1 METNLL
7 FAVTWFAAAAT
18 PGGDTM
24 LLLGKSLANGWK
36 SAIPYSLGIMIA
48 KVGMITLTYLG
59 VAALM
64 LQVPIAFSILKY
76 VGAGFLL
83 WQAWRMWRAGRPE
96 IKTRTEPFWAAVG
109 TAILYGAA
117 NPQPWMFYVSIMPQV
132 SGKTEL
138 WILNLIVT
146 VGFIAITA
154 FYAGLAVPI
163 RRWTLQGNNGTWLN
177 RAVAIVFVV
186 LAITFIVR

>member
-1 METNLL
+1 METYLL

-24 LLLGKSLANGWK
+24 LLLGKSLAAGWK
-36 SAIPYSLGIMIA
+36 STIPYSLGIVIA

-59 VAALM
+59 VATLM
-64 LQVPIAFSILKY
+64 VQAPAAFTVLKF
-76 VGAGFLL
+76 VGAGFLI
-83 WQAWRMWRAGRPE
+83 WQAWRLWQTGRPE
-96 IKTRTEPFWAAVG
+96 IRTRSEAFWPAVG

-117 NPQPWMFYVSIMPQV
+117 NPQPWMFYISVMPQV

-138 WILNLIVT
+138 WILNSIVT
-146 VGFIAITA
+146 IGFIGITA

-163 RRWTLQGNNGTWLN
+163 RQWMFKGHNGIWLN
-177 RAVAIVFVV
+177 RGVAILFSILAVTFVV
-186 LAITFIVR
+186 R

>member
-1 METNLL
+1 VETYLL
-7 FAVTWFAAAAT
+7 FTVTWFVAAAT

-36 SAIPYSLGIMIA
+36 STIPYSLGIVIA

-59 VAALM
+59 VATLM
-64 LQVPIAFSILKY
+64 LQAPMAFVALKY
-76 VGAGFLL
+76 IGAGFLL
-83 WQAWRMWRAGRPE
+83 WQAWRMWQAGRAE
-96 IKTRTEPFWAAVG
+96 IKTRDERFWPAVG

-117 NPQPWMFYVSIMPQV
+117 NPQPWMFYISVMPQV

-146 VGFIAITA
+146 VGFAFITA

-163 RRWTLQGNNGTWLN
+163 RRWMLQGNNGIWLN
-177 RAVAIVFVV
+177 RTVAVLFVV
-186 LAITFIVR
+186 LAITFVIR

>member
-1 METNLL
+1 VDTYLL
-7 FAVTWFAAAAT
+7 FAITWFAAAAT

-36 SAIPYSLGIMIA
+36 STIPYSLGIIIA

-64 LQVPIAFSILKY
+64 LQVPVAFAVLKF

-83 WQAWRMWRAGRPE
+83 WQAWRMWRAGRSE
-96 IKTRTEPFWAAVG
+96 IKTREESFWPAVG

-117 NPQPWMFYVSIMPQV
+117 NPQPWMFYFSVMPQV

-138 WILNLIVT
+138 WVLNLIVT
-146 VGFIAITA
+146 VGFIGITA

-163 RRWTLQGNNGTWLN
+163 RRWMLQGNNGIWLN
-177 RAVAIVFVV
+177 RTVAVLFAVLAVTFVV
-186 LAITFIVR
+186 R

>member
-1 METNLL
+1 
-7 FAVTWFAAAAT
+7 
-18 PGGDTM
+18 M
-24 LLLGKSLANGWK
+24 LLLGKSLASGWK
-36 SAIPYSLGIMIA
+36 STIPYALGIAIA

-64 LQVPIAFSILKY
+64 LQAPVAFTVLKFI
-76 VGAGFLL
+76 GAGFLI
-83 WQAWRMWRAGRPE
+83 WQAWRMWHSARAE
-96 IKTRTEPFWAAVG
+96 IKTRSEKFWPAVG
-109 TAILYGAA
+109 TAILLGAS

-146 VGFIAITA
+146 VGFALITA

-163 RRWTLQGNNGTWLN
+163 RSWMLKGNNGMWLN
-177 RAVAIVFVV
+177 RAVAILFVI
-186 LAITFIVR
+186 LAITFVVR

>member
-1 METNLL
+1 METYLL
-7 FAVTWFAAAAT
+7 FTVTWFAAAAT

-36 SAIPYSLGIMIA
+36 STIPYSLGIIIA

-59 VAALM
+59 VATLM
-64 LQVPIAFSILKY
+64 LQAPIAFTVLKY
-76 VGAGFLL
+76 VGAAFLL
-83 WQAWRMWRAGRPE
+83 WQAWRMWRAGRAE
-96 IKTRTEPFWAAVG
+96 IKTRDERFWPAVG

-117 NPQPWMFYVSIMPQV
+117 NPQPWMFYISVMPQV
-132 SGKTEL
+132 SGKTEP

-146 VGFIAITA
+146 IGFAIITA

-163 RRWTLQGNNGTWLN
+163 RRWMLQGNNGIWLN
-177 RAVAIVFVV
+177 RSVAVLFVL
-186 LAITFIVR
+186 LAVTFVIR

>member
-1 METNLL
+1 VETYLL
-7 FAVTWFAAAAT
+7 FTVTWFAAAAT

-24 LLLGKSLANGWK
+24 LLLGKSLASGWK

-59 VAALM
+59 VATLM
-64 LQVPIAFSILKY
+64 TQSPAAFNVLKY
-76 VGAGFLL
+76 VGSAFLV
-83 WQAWRMWRAGRPE
+83 WQAWRIWQAGRAE
-96 IKTRTEPFWAAVG
+96 LTSREEKFWPAVG
-109 TAILYGAA
+109 TAILLGAA
-117 NPQPWMFYVSIMPQV
+117 NPQPWLFYISVMPQV

-146 VGFIAITA
+146 VGFAGITA

-163 RRWTLQGNNGTWLN
+163 RRWMLQGNNGIWLN
-177 RAVAIVFVV
+177 RTVAILFVV
-186 LAITFIVR
+186 LAITFVIR

>member
-1 METNLL
+1 VDTYLL
-7 FAVTWFAAAAT
+7 FAITWFAAAAT

-24 LLLGKSLANGWK
+24 LLLGKSLVNGWK
-36 SAIPYSLGIMIA
+36 STIPYSLGIIIA

-64 LQVPIAFSILKY
+64 LQVPVAFTVLKF

-83 WQAWRMWRAGRPE
+83 WQAWRMWRAGRAE
-96 IKTRTEPFWAAVG
+96 IKTREESFWPAVG

-117 NPQPWMFYVSIMPQV
+117 NPQPWMFYVSVMPQV

-138 WILNLIVT
+138 WALNLIVT
-146 VGFIAITA
+146 LGFIGITT

-163 RRWTLQGNNGTWLN
+163 RRWMLQGNNGIWLN
-177 RAVAIVFVV
+177 RCVAILFVI
-186 LAITFIVR
+186 LAITFVIR

>member
-1 METNLL
+1 MDTYLL

-24 LLLGKSLANGWK
+24 LLLGKSLASGWK
-36 SAIPYSLGIMIA
+36 SAIPYSLGIIIA

-59 VAALM
+59 VAAL
-64 LQVPIAFSILKY
+64 LKQFPAAFTALKLI
-76 VGAGFLL
+76 GAGFLL
-83 WQAWRMWRAGRPE
+83 WQAWRIWRAGRAE
-96 IKTRTEPFWAAVG
+96 VKTRNEAFWPAVG

-117 NPQPWMFYVSIMPQV
+117 NPQPWMFYISVMPQV

-138 WILNLIVT
+138 WILNSIVT
-146 VGFIAITA
+146 VGFIGITA

-163 RRWTLQGNNGTWLN
+163 RRWMLRGNNGIWLN
-177 RAVAIVFVV
+177 RVVAILFAILAVTFV
-186 LAITFIVR
+186 IR